1 MALSLLAKA
10 KAQQAEKERK
20 AKEAEAE
27 KKRREAE
34 ERLIGSH
41 PIVKMGVGRDVRDA
55 YFQGLVFAA
64 FADDNKVDQSERNKL
79 VRVAKTL
86 AVDEDEVD
94 GAIETLMKMGDEA
107 KLSLGEEVAKMLG
120 GTECALP
127 FLCEFS
133 LMWMAH
139 DSYDQKSLCEWREQ
153 LAKWGMPYPEK
164 WFARFDEVV
173 ATVKDSPKALLELE
187 GKLSEEMI
195 VHLFSGM
202 VDDVARKLKA
212 AKAAV
217 AAAAERR
224 KEKQRQNESLRA
236 AMDEVAEEFC
246 GKKATLCNEN
256 LEYVADKVSG
266 IDAKMVDWNE
276 HVKRILATRIKGHEK
291 SSYWGYTST
300 SEVVYVGPCRKAVW
314 KTIMLLLLVYGTDW
328 YGTEMKS
335 EAEKLLSSR
344 SMSDGDVWKGRL
356 KDFINKYL
364 GDYVTV

>member
-1 MALSLLAKA
+1 MASSLLAKA

-107 KLSLGEEVAKMLG
+107 KLSLVEEVAKMLG

-139 DSYDQKSLCEWREQ
+139 GSYDQKSLREWRDQ
-153 LAKWGMPYPEK
+153 LAKRGMPYPEK
-164 WFARFDEVV
+164 WFVRFDEIA
-173 ATVKDSPKALLELE
+173 ATVKVSPKALLELE

-217 AAAAERR
+217 DAAEKRH
-224 KEKQRQNESLRA
+224 KEKQRQNELLKA
-236 AMDEVAEEFC
+236 VMDEVANEFC
-246 GKKATLCNEN
+246 EKATFNIEN
-256 LEYVADKVSG
+256 LEYVSDKVKD
-266 IDAKMVDWNE
+266 IDAGMVDWVE

-291 SSYWGYTST
+291 SRSILGYTAT
-300 SEVVYVGPCRKAVW
+300 REVVYVEPCRKAVW
-314 KTIMLLLLVYGTDW
+314 KVITLLLLVYGTDW
-328 YGTEMKS
+328 YGTGMKS
-335 EAEKLLSSR
+335 DAERLLSSR

-356 KDFINKYL
+356 RDFINEYL

>member
-1 MALSLLAKA
+1 MASSLLAKA

-79 VRVAKTL
+79 ARVAKTL

-94 GAIETLMKMGDEA
+94 DAIETLMKMDDEA
-107 KLSLGEEVAKMLG
+107 KLALVEDVAKTLG
-120 GTECALP
+120 GTDCALL

-133 LMWMAH
+133 MMWMAH
-139 DSYDQKSLCEWREQ
+139 ESYDQKSLCEWREQ
-153 LAKWGMPYPEK
+153 LEKRGMLYPDK
-164 WFARFDEVV
+164 WFARFDKI
-173 ATVKDSPKALLELE
+173 AAMVKDSPKSLLELE
-187 GKLSEEMI
+187 GKLSDEMI
-195 VHLFSGM
+195 VYLFSGM
-202 VDDVARKLKA
+202 VEDVARKLKA

-217 AAAAERR
+217 DAAEKRR
-224 KEKQRQNESLRA
+224 KEKQRQNESLKA
-236 AMDEVAEEFC
+236 VMDEVANEFC
-246 GKKATLCNEN
+246 EKATFNIEN
-256 LEYVADKVSG
+256 LEYVSDKVND
-266 IDAKMVDWNE
+266 IDAGMVDWVE

-291 SSYWGYTST
+291 SRYILGYTAI
-300 SEVVYVGPCRKAVW
+300 SEVVYVVPCRKAVW
-314 KTIMLLLLVYGTDW
+314 KVITLLLLVYGTDW
-328 YGTEMKS
+328 YGTGMKS
-335 EAEKLLSSR
+335 DAERLLSSR

-356 KDFINKYL
+356 RDFINEYL